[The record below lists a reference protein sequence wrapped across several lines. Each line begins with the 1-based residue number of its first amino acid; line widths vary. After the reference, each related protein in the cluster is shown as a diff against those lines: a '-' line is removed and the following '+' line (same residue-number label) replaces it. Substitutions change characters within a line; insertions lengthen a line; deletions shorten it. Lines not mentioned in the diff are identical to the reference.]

1 MAMVRPTPMT
11 TGIRTRMTEPKANG
25 AAPSAAPDPVALQRL
40 FAWFSPAFPVGA
52 FAYSAGLET
61 AISDGSVRTPEALT
75 DWLRAIL
82 RHGAPTMDAILIA
95 EAHRNAEDA
104 EALMRLAELALAL
117 IPSPERRA
125 ETLSLGTSFG
135 AAAAAWPEAGRAPLP
150 SQCPYPVALGAISAV
165 SGLPLAAVLTGFLAA
180 LTQGQISVA
189 VRLVPIGQS
198 DGLRV
203 LQGLEAD
210 IAAAAKKGETAGL
223 DDLGAIGFAADIA
236 AMAHETLK
244 VRIFRS

>member
-1 MAMVRPTPMT
+1 MAD
-11 TGIRTRMTEPKANG
+11 
-25 AAPSAAPDPVALQRL
+25 APEKDVCPALPDPMALQRL

-82 RHGAPTMDAILIA
+82 RHGAPTTDAIFIA
-95 EAHRNAEDA
+95 EAHRNARDGA
-104 EALMRLAELALAL
+104 TLAKLAELALAL

-125 ETLSLGTSFG
+125 ETLSLGTSFCV
-135 AAAAAWPEAGRAPLP
+135 AAAAWPEADQAALP
-150 SQCPYPVALGAISAV
+150 AGCPYPVALGAIAGV

-180 LTQGQISVA
+180 LAQGQISVA
-189 VRLVPIGQS
+189 VRLVPIGQT

-210 IAAAAKKGETAGL
+210 IAAAAQKGETAGL
-223 DDLGAIGFAADIA
+223 DDLGSIGFAADIA
-236 AMAHETLK
+236 AMAHETLN

>member
-1 MAMVRPTPMT
+1 MTTGTITAMP
-11 TGIRTRMTEPKANG
+11 TGIRTPMDDVRHSGIGLALT
-25 AAPSAAPDPVALQRL
+25 DPLALQRL

-61 AISDGSVRTPEALT
+61 AISDGSVRTPAALSE
-75 DWLRAIL
+75 WLRAIL
-82 RHGAPTMDAILIA
+82 RHGAPTTDAILIA
-95 EAHRNAEDA
+95 EAHRAAMDG
-104 EALMRLAELALAL
+104 EALAKLAELALAL

-125 ETLSLGTSFG
+125 ETLSLGTSFR
-135 AAAAAWPEAGRAPLP
+135 AAAAAWPETSGAVLP
-150 SQCPYPVALGAISAV
+150 SECPYPVALGAIAGLSD
-165 SGLPLAAVLTGFLAA
+165 LPLAAVLTGFLTA

-189 VRLVPIGQS
+189 VRLVPLGQT

-203 LQGLEAD
+203 LHGLEAD
-210 IAAAAKKGETAGL
+210 IAAAAQKGETSDL

-236 AMAHETLK
+236 AMAHETLN